1 MAVTKN
7 GMHLGLAAL
16 ELVGFIVFVVFSA
29 LFIKP
34 PTMYYYVVGII
45 YFVSNAA
52 HKVTLS
58 LNKNG
63 LDISTQAPK

>member
-16 ELVGFIVFVVFSA
+16 DLVGFMTFVVFTA

-34 PTMYYYVVGII
+34 PVELYYVAALT
-45 YFVSNAA
+45 YFMSNAA
-52 HKVTLS
+52 HASTIS

-63 LDISTQAPK
+63 LDISTQK